1 MEYLNTRVANDVL
14 WWHESEGF
22 AFDCNRLQSEFLDKY
37 FEKTKFKSFIRSLNR
52 WGFRRTFYVELPRTI
67 YTFSHPL
74 FKRGEPELAR
84 KMKMVSYSRQQQSE
98 MEDFNRRW
106 QAREANK
113 PSDILTIQG
122 IKSHEKSEVT
132 QTTHFTALAPVSAA
146 AMSQLVG
153 GALTEHRVLPHP
165 AQPAG
170 LASQNDSVLRQLLQ
184 LKTQPLAVGAA
195 STSALLP
202 LQLLQQHQLQQQL
215 VQQLEQQ
222 TIAQQILMQS
232 MLQHLTSPQSRRQQQ
247 VTQQQQTMSSST
259 KAAPQQLI
267 EAVLAQQHHN
277 FDSLTEQQQQ
287 KER

>member
-106 QAREANK
+106 HAREANK

-170 LASQNDSVLRQLLQ
+170 LASQNDSVQTVVA
-184 LKTQPLAVGAA
+184 TQNAAACGRSSFDICTPATAA
-195 STSALLP
+195 SSTTSTAAAACTATRATNHCTANLDAVHAPTLNFSAKSK
-202 LQLLQQHQLQQQL
+202 
-215 VQQLEQQ
+215 
-222 TIAQQILMQS
+222 TA
-232 MLQHLTSPQSRRQQQ
+232 TSDAATTDN
-247 VTQQQQTMSSST
+247 VIFHESSST
-259 KAAPQQLI
+259 AVDRGCACSATPQ
-267 EAVLAQQHHN
+267 
-277 FDSLTEQQQQ
+277 F
-287 KER
+287 